1 LISNTKVKKLGSEVS
16 LYQQDTVLL
25 RLAREIAI
33 DLFEIETILAN
44 NKITRNEFDR
54 IKEDPRFI
62 RLLESE
68 VLAWNAAGN
77 TQERTKL
84 KAGALLEEF
93 LPEAN
98 ARLHDKS
105 EPLSSKTELMKALAR
120 IAGMGNE
127 RGQVEGAAG
136 ERFTV
141 TINLGADHKLEFSK
155 TVTPKV
161 IEGEVN
167 KEGQ

>member
-1 LISNTKVKKLGSEVS
+1 MVSEVTVYS
-16 LYQQDTVLL
+16 SDTVLL

-33 DLFEIETILAN
+33 DLFDIETILIRAE
-44 NKITRNEFDR
+44 IDRNQFER
-54 IKEDPRFI
+54 IKKDPRFQRI
-62 RLLESE
+62 LESE
-68 VLAWNAAGN
+68 VVAWNAAAN
-77 TQERTKL
+77 THERTKL

-98 ARLHDKS
+98 ARIHDKG
-105 EPLSSKTELMKALAR
+105 EPLSSKTELVKTLAR

-127 RGQVEGAAG
+127 RAPNEGVAG

-141 TINLGADHKLEFSK
+141 TINLGADHKLEFSN

-161 IEGEVN
+161 IEGDFKQV
-167 KEGQ
+167 EG